1 VNSAAPDPG
10 RAARGI
16 GEAGAVLCRI
26 LHPQGRGAAGVWTRE
41 DPHDGLLASFR
52 DDARTARALPVV
64 ATLLLEAGLLP
75 ILSRGERALA
85 EAARAWGEVRA
96 KGIARLTAALAEAAA
111 SSGARVLLC
120 KAAALHGLIY
130 ADPAARPA
138 GDVDAFVPGGDVARL
153 HAALLARGFRALRGT
168 EARIEAS
175 RAREDASLADVA
187 YEGPDDLHLEV
198 KADPIAMGMPIART
212 DVLVERRRPS
222 PCYAG
227 LWVPAPEVM
236 VLQQVFSLARRPVPD
251 VLAHAELAA
260 TLARDATTLDVPRL
274 LDLLHGEGLD
284 GVLRGVLEATAILF
298 PGTVPH
304 ALLEREDRPAGFV
317 PRRLR
322 APLRG
327 HARTRGDAL
336 LVWLARG
343 LSTRRRLEF
352 ARWLVRRALPPRPL
366 LATLAD
372 DASTTPAL
380 RMLRRAWLALGG
392 P

>member
-1 VNSAAPDPG
+1 MNSAAPDPG
-10 RAARGI
+10 RAARRI
-16 GEAGAVLCRI
+16 GEAGAMLCRV
-26 LHPQGRGAAGVWTRE
+26 LHPHGRGVAAVWTRP
-41 DPHDGLLASFR
+41 DLRDGLLASWR
-52 DDARTARALPVV
+52 DDPRTARALPIVS
-64 ATLLLEAGLLP
+64 TLLIEAGLMP
-75 ILSRGERALA
+75 VLSRGERALA

-96 KGIARLTAALAEAAA
+96 TSIARLTSVLAEASA

-130 ADPAARPA
+130 ADPASRPA
-138 GDVDAFVPGGDVARL
+138 GDVDAFVPGDDVASL
-153 HAALLARGFRALRGT
+153 HAALLARGFRAVRGT
-168 EARIEAS
+168 EARIEAW
-175 RAREDASLADVA
+175 RARGDASLADVE

-198 KADPIAMGMPIART
+198 KADPVAMGMPIART
-212 DVLVERRRPS
+212 DDLVECRRPS
-222 PCYAG
+222 SCYAG

-284 GVLRGVLEATAILF
+284 GVLRGVLGATANLF

-304 ALLEREDRPAGFV
+304 ALLEREGRPAGFV

-343 LSTRRRLEF
+343 LSTRRRFEF

-366 LATLAD
+366 LAALAT

-380 RMLRRAWLALGG
+380 RMLRRAWLALRG